1 VHEYVDACGSLS
13 LLQEA
18 YNLSIPDLIAGK
30 VVSKEPLSGKRLELE
45 GTFKL
50 SWVEMFQVR
59 KIVKNNLLCILIQLN
74 HGFADW
80 SNDV

>member
-1 VHEYVDACGSLS
+1 MEYDDACGSLS

-30 VVSKEPLSGKRLELE
+30 IASKEPLSGKRLEYE
-45 GTFKL
+45 SSFKL

-59 KIVKNNLLCILIQLN
+59 KTKNVRIDFKAQINWW
-74 HGFADW
+74 FTDW
-80 SNDV
+80 CNDL